1 MTTLDWQQTTAWV
14 SGATGAWG
22 QEFCQQLLL
31 HPIEKLILFARG
43 EHRAADLAAR
53 LDDDRVRVHLGD
65 VRDRA
70 RLQTSLA
77 GVTLVIHLAALKRV
91 EAAASS
97 PFEAASVNID
107 GTRAVI
113 ETILALPAHLRPA
126 RCFYLSSDKACEPT
140 TFYGATK
147 FVAEQ
152 LWLGANVYSPRP
164 EPPWFVAA
172 RAGNALFSTG
182 SVLEIWSRQRARGEA
197 LTITDPTMTRF
208 VTRLQPTVTLMLTW
222 LRFVPGGTLAHPGD
236 LYLQHVPAVTLG
248 DLAEAFAPGYPT
260 VVTGRRSPGEK
271 QHEKMFVDGPSSF
284 ECRQESNSKILK
296 EVLRLAG
303 VRTHVHVVDRQPLSE
318 KADLEEED
326 T

>member
-22 QEFCQQLLL
+22 QEFCLQLLL

-53 LDDDRVRVHLGD
+53 LHDDRVRVHLGD

-91 EAAASS
+91 EVASSS

-107 GTRAVI
+107 GARAVI
-113 ETILALPAHLRPA
+113 ETILAMPRDARPP

-147 FVAEQ
+147 YVAEQ

-164 EPPWFVAA
+164 HPPWFVAA
-172 RAGNALFSTG
+172 RSGNALFSTG
-182 SVLEIWSRQRARGEA
+182 SVLEVWSRQWLRGEP

-208 VTRLQPTVTLMLTW
+208 ITRLPPAVEQMLTW
-222 LRFVPGGTLAHPGD
+222 LESIPGGSDEHEGD
-236 LYLQHVPAVTLG
+236 LYLQSTIAVTLG

-271 QHEKMFVDGPSSF
+271 QHEKMSVNGPSSF
-284 ECRQESNSKILK
+284 ECQQQSNP
-296 EVLRLAG
+296 EVLRAMFPLAG
-303 VRTHVHVVDRQPLSE
+303 VRANHVHVVDRQQPLS
-318 KADLEEED
+318 EEED